1 MTYEPIR
8 TLEIENYGC
17 IKKAK
22 FELSSIHA
30 LIGPNDSGKSTTLR
44 ALRTVAQ
51 FAAGNFGP
59 EPMSNPDPFE
69 PMLDRSPNS
78 NCIRIGFSDGVAYG
92 IESKKDIEDVHEA
105 VYLHGED
112 VAGDLSA
119 RGWNKNGIVMGGVN
133 VRGNAELTFSLR
145 DRITTATLVRFDP
158 DSLRAPAQLIPE
170 QKGIQFADERG
181 TGLAGV
187 FDAIINRD
195 SEAFAQIQ
203 ANVRTLFP
211 SVAKLGLINVSSSLK
226 EIAVTLTDGTRIGAK
241 AMSEGLLYYLGFAAL
256 GHVADSRLFLVE
268 EPENGLHPARVA
280 EVMTALREIS
290 KTNQVII
297 ATHSPLVVNELQGD
311 EVTVVTREPETGT
324 QAILL
329 NKVPHYEEST
339 KVYEPGE
346 FWLSYADGKF
356 EEPLL
361 SGRPR
366 A

>member
-51 FAAGNFGP
+51 FAAGVFRLDQKDNP
-59 EPMSNPDPFE
+59 EPFD
-69 PMLDRSPNS
+69 PMLERGANS
-78 NCIRIGFSDGVAYG
+78 NRIKIAFSDGVAYG
-92 IESKKDIEDVHEA
+92 IESKKGIEDVHEA
-105 VYLHGED
+105 IYFKGED
-112 VAGDLSA
+112 VAGDTSE
-119 RGWNKNGIVMGGVN
+119 RSWNKKGIVLGGGN
-133 VRGNAELTFSLR
+133 VRGNAELAFSLR
-145 DRITTATLVRFDP
+145 ERITTATLVRFDP
-158 DSLRAPAQLIPE
+158 DSLRAPAELITE

-181 TGLAGV
+181 EGLAGV

-203 ANVRTLFP
+203 SNVRTLFP
-211 SVAKLGLINVSSSLK
+211 SVAKVGLINVSRSLK

-256 GHVADSRLFLVE
+256 KHIADSRLFLVE

-280 EVMTALREIS
+280 ELMTALREIS

-329 NKVPHYEEST
+329 NKVPHYDEST